1 MKLYKKVVPY
11 VLAAMPLAMTS
22 CIESTI
28 ETGVVS
34 KIDDKQW
41 YYCDKDGDNLVDYR
55 IYIKNTNH
63 INTYV
68 KDYIQVGDTISFY
81 HYAGGDIVGK
91 SFSINSTYVQSVN
104 NRSREELYKIQ
115 RVNRIRTAAGQPTMR

>member
-22 CIESTI
+22 CIEATT

-34 KIDDKQW
+34 KIDDEQW

-55 IYIKNTNH
+55 VYMNH
-63 INTYV
+63 RDNCV
-68 KDYIQVGDTISFY
+68 KDYIQVGDTISFN
-81 HYAGGDIVGK
+81 HYEGDIIGK
-91 SFSINSTYVQSVN
+91 SLSIKLEHVQSVN
-104 NRSREELYKIQ
+104 NRSLEDLYKIQ
-115 RVNRIRTAAGQPTMR
+115 RVNRIRAAAGQPKMR

>member
-22 CIESTI
+22 CIEATT

-34 KIDDKQW
+34 KIDDEQW

-55 IYIKNTNH
+55 VYMNYRDNC
-63 INTYV
+63 V
-68 KDYIQVGDTISFY
+68 KDYIQVGDTIRFN
-81 HYAGGDIVGK
+81 HYESGDIMGK
-91 SFSINSTYVQSVN
+91 SLSIKLNHVQSVN
-104 NRSREELYKIQ
+104 NRSLEDLYKIQ
-115 RVNRIRTAAGQPTMR
+115 RVNRIRAAAGQPKMR

>member
-1 MKLYKKVVPY
+1 MKMYKKVVPY

-22 CIESTI
+22 CIEATT

-55 IYIKNTNH
+55 VYIDHNH
-63 INTYV
+63 INNCV
-68 KDYIQVGDTISFY
+68 KDYIQVGDTIRFN
-81 HYAGGDIVGK
+81 HYEGGDIIGK
-91 SFSINSTYVQSVN
+91 SLSIKLNYVQSVN
-104 NRSREELYKIQ
+104 NRSLEDLYKIQ
-115 RVNRIRTAAGQPTMR
+115 RVNRIRTAAGQPKMR

>member
-22 CIESTI
+22 CIEATT

-34 KIDDKQW
+34 KIDDEQW

-55 IYIKNTNH
+55 VYMNYRDNC
-63 INTYV
+63 V
-68 KDYIQVGDTISFY
+68 KDYIQVGDTISFN
-81 HYAGGDIVGK
+81 HYEGDIMGK
-91 SFSINSTYVQSVN
+91 SLSIKLNHVQSVN
-104 NRSREELYKIQ
+104 NRSLEDLYKIP
-115 RVNRIRTAAGQPTMR
+115 RVNRIRAAAGQPKMR

>member
-22 CIESTI
+22 CIEVTT

-34 KIDDKQW
+34 KIDNEQW

-55 IYIKNTNH
+55 VYIRDRIIDNC
-63 INTYV
+63 V
-68 KDYIQVGDTISFY
+68 KDYIKVGDTISFNNY
-81 HYAGGDIVGK
+81 TGGDIMGK
-91 SFSINSTYVQSVN
+91 SLSIDLNHVQSVN
-104 NRSREELYKIQ
+104 NRSCEELYKIQ
-115 RVNRIRTAAGQPTMR
+115 RVNRIRAAAGQPTMR

>member
-22 CIESTI
+22 CIEATT

-34 KIDDKQW
+34 KIDDAQW

-55 IYIKNTNH
+55 IYISR
-63 INTYV
+63 INNCV
-68 KDYIQVGDTISFY
+68 RDYIQVGDTISFK
-81 HYAGGDIVGK
+81 HYEGGDIMGK
-91 SFSINSTYVQSVN
+91 SLSVKWTNVQSVN
-104 NRSREELYKIQ
+104 NRSFEDLYKIE
-115 RVNRIRTAAGQPTMR
+115 RVNRIRTVAGQPKMR

>member
-22 CIESTI
+22 CIEATT

-34 KIDDKQW
+34 KIDNERW

-55 IYIKNTNH
+55 IYIKNINH
-63 INTYV
+63 INTCV
-68 KDYIQVGDTISFY
+68 IDYIQVGDTISFY
-81 HYAGGDIVGK
+81 HYTGGDIMGK
-91 SFSINSTYVQSVN
+91 SLSIVPNHVQSVN
-104 NRSREELYKIQ
+104 NRSLDDLYKIQ

>member
-22 CIESTI
+22 CIEVTT

-34 KIDDKQW
+34 KIDNEQW

-55 IYIKNTNH
+55 VYIRDRIIDNC
-63 INTYV
+63 V
-68 KDYIQVGDTISFY
+68 KDYIKVGDTISFNNY
-81 HYAGGDIVGK
+81 IGGDIVGK
-91 SFSINSTYVQSVN
+91 SLSIDLNHVQSVN
-104 NRSREELYKIQ
+104 NRSCEELYKIQ

>member
-22 CIESTI
+22 CIEATI

-34 KIDDKQW
+34 KIDDEQW

-55 IYIKNTNH
+55 VYINH
-63 INTYV
+63 RDNCV
-68 KDYIQVGDTISFY
+68 KDYIQVGDTISFN
-81 HYAGGDIVGK
+81 HYEGDIMGK
-91 SFSINSTYVQSVN
+91 SLCIKATYVQSVN
-104 NRSREELYKIQ
+104 NRSLEDLYKIQ
-115 RVNRIRTAAGQPTMR
+115 RVNRIRAAAGQPKMR

>member
-22 CIESTI
+22 CIEATT

-34 KIDDKQW
+34 KIGDEQW

-55 IYIKNTNH
+55 VYISHRDNC
-63 INTYV
+63 V
-68 KDYIQVGDTISFY
+68 KDYIQVGDTISFN
-81 HYAGGDIVGK
+81 HYEGDIMGK
-91 SFSINSTYVQSVN
+91 SLSIKLEHVQSVN
-104 NRSREELYKIQ
+104 NRSLEDLYKIQ
-115 RVNRIRTAAGQPTMR
+115 RVNRIRAAAGQPKMR

>member
-22 CIESTI
+22 CIEATT

-34 KIDDKQW
+34 KIDDEQW

-55 IYIKNTNH
+55 VYINH
-63 INTYV
+63 RGDCV
-68 KDYIQVGDTISFY
+68 KDYIQVGDTISFN
-81 HYAGGDIVGK
+81 HCEGDIMGK
-91 SFSINSTYVQSVN
+91 SLSIKSTSVQSVN
-104 NRSREELYKIQ
+104 NRSLEDLYKIH
-115 RVNRIRTAAGQPTMR
+115 RVNRIRAAAGQPKMR

>member
-22 CIESTI
+22 CIEGTT

-34 KIDDKQW
+34 KIDNEQW

-55 IYIKNTNH
+55 VYIRDRIIDNC
-63 INTYV
+63 V
-68 KDYIQVGDTISFY
+68 KDYIKVGDTISFNNY
-81 HYAGGDIVGK
+81 TGGDIMGQ
-91 SFSINSTYVQSVN
+91 SLSINSNQAQSVN
-104 NRSREELYKIQ
+104 NRSLDDLYKIQ

>member
-22 CIESTI
+22 CIEATT

-34 KIDDKQW
+34 KIDDEQW

-55 IYIKNTNH
+55 VYMNYRDNC
-63 INTYV
+63 V
-68 KDYIQVGDTISFY
+68 KDYIQVGDTISFN
-81 HYAGGDIVGK
+81 HYEGDIMGK
-91 SFSINSTYVQSVN
+91 SLSIKLNHVQSVN
-104 NRSREELYKIQ
+104 NRSLEDLYKIQ
-115 RVNRIRTAAGQPTMR
+115 RVNRIRAAAGQPKMR

>member
-22 CIESTI
+22 CIEATI

-34 KIDDKQW
+34 KIDEEQW

-55 IYIKNTNH
+55 VH
-63 INTYV
+63 INDRGNSV
-68 KDYIQVGDTISFY
+68 EDYIQVGDTISFN
-81 HYAGGDIVGK
+81 HYESGDIMGK
-91 SFSINSTYVQSVN
+91 SLCIKATYVQSVN
-104 NRSREELYKIQ
+104 NRSLEDLYKIQ
-115 RVNRIRTAAGQPTMR
+115 QVNRIRTAAGQPKMR